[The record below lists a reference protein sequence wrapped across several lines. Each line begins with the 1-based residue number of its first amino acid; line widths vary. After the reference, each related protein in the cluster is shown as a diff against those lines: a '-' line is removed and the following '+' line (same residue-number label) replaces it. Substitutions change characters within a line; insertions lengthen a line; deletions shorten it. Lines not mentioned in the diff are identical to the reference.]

1 MMQLFQNNPHNI
13 SMREFRIR
21 LTTGLKNA
29 AWPYLEIKNSPK
41 VELYLLDGSFM
52 ETNLVCFEKT
62 VLDLMAAYLKEKYDR
77 YLTLMSFYTICNEL
91 SMEFYLKGSGGGGV
105 EAKGSGCK
113 VGWDR
118 SRDELLNDTPGFY
131 ASRNSCGVFSLNS
144 SSYTKMPP
152 ALEVGENMGLFKH
165 KLSVGDRHDRKYAM
179 IRRKGE

>member
-91 SMEFYLKGSGGGGV
+91 SMEFYMKGSGRG
-105 EAKGSGCK
+105 
-113 VGWDR
+113 
-118 SRDELLNDTPGFY
+118 
-131 ASRNSCGVFSLNS
+131 
-144 SSYTKMPP
+144 
-152 ALEVGENMGLFKH
+152 
-165 KLSVGDRHDRKYAM
+165 
-179 IRRKGE
+179 